1 MSNYSMKR
9 VDLNAGRV
17 ELHDLLQL
25 TGCEV
30 SCNTLPQGAS
40 IPFVHRHKDNEEL
53 YIVLDGAGMLFID
66 GEELPLGKGDC
77 FRIAPAGARCI
88 RAAGDCALR
97 YLCIQTKAGS
107 LEGYT
112 MSDGVVEEGGD
123 RPGWLR

>member
-1 MSNYSMKR
+1 MSNYSLKH

-17 ELHDLLQL
+17 ELHDLLEL

-40 IPFVHRHKDNEEL
+40 VPFVHHHAGNEEL

-66 GEELPLGKGDC
+66 GEERPIGRGDC

-88 RAAGDCALR
+88 RAAGDSALR
-97 YLCIQTKAGS
+97 YLCIQARAGS

-112 MSDGVVEEGGD
+112 MSDGVIEESGD
-123 RPGWLR
+123 KPSWLR